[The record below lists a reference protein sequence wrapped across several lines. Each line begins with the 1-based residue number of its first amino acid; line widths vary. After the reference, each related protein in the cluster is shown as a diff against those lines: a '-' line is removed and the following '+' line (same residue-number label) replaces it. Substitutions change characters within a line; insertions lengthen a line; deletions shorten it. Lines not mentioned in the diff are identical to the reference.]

1 MRLIVIAAIIV
12 LGVAQPSAQEPSFEV
27 ASVKVRKEQG
37 FFIGGHGFLPSG
49 QVRFEAAPLWY
60 LLMHAFEVPTEVSGL
75 RFAWAP
81 GLEKF
86 EHSPSFEI
94 VAQGTPGGDTKAML
108 RTLLRE
114 RFGLKYHR
122 ETRQIPLYALTVK
135 EPGKLG
141 RWLTPT
147 PHNCREY
154 FARGGRKND
163 ADAPTHPG
171 VTSLCWPGRVIRN
184 EQAVSVSAGPIQ
196 DLILRV
202 LMSAIRAPVIDAT
215 GLTGNYVWQV
225 TSARASIFA
234 SLEDEL
240 GLKLE
245 RRTGPWE
252 VIVID
257 DVKMP
262 TPN

>member
-1 MRLIVIAAIIV
+1 MIRLIVITVLV
-12 LGVAQPSAQEPSFEV
+12 LGLAQPLAQEPSFEV
-27 ASVKVRKEQG
+27 ASVKVRKESG
-37 FFIGGHGFLPSG
+37 FYIGGHGFLPSG
-49 QVRFEAAPLWY
+49 RVLFEAAPLWY

-81 GLEKF
+81 GLEKL

-94 VAQGTPGGDTKAML
+94 IAQGTPGGDTKAML

-122 ETRQIPLYALTVK
+122 EVRQIPLYALTVK

-141 RWLTPT
+141 PYLTPT

-154 FARGGRKND
+154 FYKGGRKND
-163 ADAPTHPG
+163 PDAPTHPG
-171 VTSLCWPGRVIRN
+171 ISSLCWPGRVMRN
-184 EQAVSVSAGPIQ
+184 EQALNVSAGPIQ
-196 DLILRV
+196 DLILRE
-202 LMSAIRAPVIDAT
+202 LMSAIRAPIIDAT
-215 GLTGNYVWQV
+215 GLKGNYVWQF
-225 TSARASIFA
+225 TRASATLFA

-245 RRTGPWE
+245 RRIGPWE
-252 VIVID
+252 FIVID